1 MCVNLFLKFSW
12 SFKVY
17 RKGWDT
23 TFQDGARIVN
33 PPPPPLPRAGHPNST
48 SGVLSAFCF
57 YAFSNLVSLSTPRRS
72 LAKRLLALETPGLKL
87 FHSPLFRAASSRCMC
102 LFPCECPKSSD
113 QMPLCLCSYSTL
125 YKTLTIPWGR
135 MCNFFRLWKPLLT
148 QFLWNLS
155 PEIAQCYFKDST
167 H

>member
-12 SFKVY
+12 LFEVY

-23 TFQDGARIVN
+23 TFQDSARIVN
-33 PPPPPLPRAGHPNST
+33 PPRAGHPDST

-57 YAFSNLVSLSTPRRS
+57 YAFSNLVSLSSLRRS

-102 LFPCECPKSSD
+102 LFPCECPKSSED
-113 QMPLCLCSYSTL
+113 QMPLCSYCTL

-155 PEIAQCYFKDST
+155 PEIAQCHSKDST